1 MNKAKVCAGAV
12 CILALAGGLGLL
24 LEWAKAKR
32 CGSAGD

>member
-12 CILALAGGLGLL
+12 CILALAGAGSITRMG
-24 LEWAKAKR
+24 KSKR